1 MKVRSKK
8 ENDNKLPL
16 IALLIVA
23 CVGLTIGY
31 SALSTTL
38 SIKGTASIEGMS
50 WRIEFQN
57 LSEATLT
64 GNASIISD
72 PVISE
77 DKTEIS
83 SYNVNFLDPGDSV
96 SYTFQIANNGTLNAK
111 LSEIIRDTITCEGY
125 GNSVQATK
133 DADNVCANLEYTL
146 KYQEEESHYSDDYV
160 LTSTTTN
167 VEVNDILNAGDV
179 KNMILTLKYKSPTD
193 SETITEPEDDVSI
206 AGLGIKLIYSQ
217 NNQSPSS
224 SPVIP
229 PTPDEPINTVSFAE
243 DSWDTIA
250 KAVKAGQTNNYHVG
264 DEKDV
269 NLGNTYGTHKVRI
282 SNMSIPDEC
291 KTKGFSQTACGFVV
305 EFTDVITK
313 HTMNS
318 TSTNVGG
325 WVNSNLYSFIND
337 ENDNSSLINAL
348 PSDLKEVVAY
358 TQNITSHGKSDSN
371 NFTSTDKLYLLTPKE
386 LYSDWSNQYDSAKDF
401 TRQLDYY
408 GNNDVTT
415 DNYSGAIKTYNGSA
429 SIWWLDMAASLN
441 SLYFAAVNINGKT
454 NVFDADGTF
463 GVSPAFRIE

>member
-1 MKVRSKK
+1 M
-8 ENDNKLPL
+8 
-16 IALLIVA
+16 
-23 CVGLTIGY
+23 
-31 SALSTTL
+31 ST
-38 SIKGTASIEGMS
+38 
-50 WRIEFQN
+50 
-57 LSEATLT
+57 
-64 GNASIISD
+64 
-72 PVISE
+72 
-77 DKTEIS
+77 
-83 SYNVNFLDPGDSV
+83 
-96 SYTFQIANNGTLNAK
+96 
-111 LSEIIRDTITCEGY
+111 
-125 GNSVQATK
+125 
-133 DADNVCANLEYTL
+133 
-146 KYQEEESHYSDDYV
+146 
-160 LTSTTTN
+160 
-167 VEVNDILNAGDV
+167 
-179 KNMILTLKYKSPTD
+179 
-193 SETITEPEDDVSI
+193 
-206 AGLGIKLIYSQ
+206 
-217 NNQSPSS
+217 
-224 SPVIP
+224 
-229 PTPDEPINTVSFAE
+229 
-243 DSWDTIA
+243 
-250 KAVKAGQTNNYHVG
+250 
-264 DEKDV
+264 
-269 NLGNTYGTHKVRI
+269 
-282 SNMSIPDEC
+282 PDEC

-313 HTMNS
+313 HIMNS

-348 PSDLKEVVAY
+348 PSDLKEVVVD